1 LNKGLV
7 ALYFALVALLV
18 LTGTLGAWVLLTFL
32 SLPRAVRFWKVMSQ
46 PKPAEKPAN
55 YPIWPLWF
63 VAWAFLATRLAGGLF
78 VLGLA
83 LNAIWPVYL

>member
-1 LNKGLV
+1 
-7 ALYFALVALLV
+7 
-18 LTGTLGAWVLLTFL
+18 
-32 SLPRAVRFWKVMSQ
+32 MSQ